1 MNREIENSNNI
12 AETLFKDPNGLKK
25 DNVDFITGIKNF
37 QIYTIKLTLTK
48 LIIKCERD
56 HIFSYL
62 MNENNDEFLKTCFDE
77 YFDKLDLGDEKPS
90 LEMNSNDV
98 EIIMG
103 MNIPGIKPIFEN
115 VIQYVN
121 DLKEEFFDNE
131 DYIRNNR
138 NEGEELEKDL
148 TEYSTKQERLINN
161 VVNKLKKNEIFIKL
175 EEMEKENQLNHKVI

>member
-1 MNREIENSNNI
+1 
-12 AETLFKDPNGLKK
+12 
-25 DNVDFITGIKNF
+25 
-37 QIYTIKLTLTK
+37 
-48 LIIKCERD
+48 
-56 HIFSYL
+56 
-62 MNENNDEFLKTCFDE
+62 
-77 YFDKLDLGDEKPS
+77 
-90 LEMNSNDV
+90 MNSNDV

>member
-25 DNVDFITGIKNF
+25 DDVDFITRIKNF

-48 LIIKCERD
+48 VIIKCERD

-62 MNENNDEFLKTCFDE
+62 MNENNDEFLKTCFDK
-77 YFDKLDLGDEKPS
+77 YFEHLDLGDEKPS

-115 VIQYVN
+115 IIQYVN
-121 DLKEEFFDNE
+121 DLKEEFFDN
-131 DYIRNNR
+131 
-138 NEGEELEKDL
+138 
-148 TEYSTKQERLINN
+148 
-161 VVNKLKKNEIFIKL
+161 
-175 EEMEKENQLNHKVI
+175 